1 MITISRFD
9 LLNPL
14 DSDFELGT
22 FVLSFINR
30 KISTLSQTVDTSAPV
45 NEKLKLLLDFVPD
58 RPKNILAHVL
68 GIVRYLRLKFAGVL
82 VDALNLL
89 LVEVDLEVVG
99 EHLEYSAWR
108 FWISGWLF
116 WKERDCV

>member
-1 MITISRFD
+1 MITIGRFH

-14 DSDFELGT
+14 DGDLELGT

-30 KISTLSQTVDTSAPV
+30 KIRTLPQTVDTSAPV
-45 NEKLKLLLDFVPD
+45 DEELKLLLDLVPD
-58 RPKNILAHVL
+58 SPKNLLAHVL
-68 GIVRYLRLKFAGVL
+68 GIVRYLRLKLAGVL
-82 VDALNLL
+82 VDALDLL

-108 FWISGWLF
+108 FWISGWLL